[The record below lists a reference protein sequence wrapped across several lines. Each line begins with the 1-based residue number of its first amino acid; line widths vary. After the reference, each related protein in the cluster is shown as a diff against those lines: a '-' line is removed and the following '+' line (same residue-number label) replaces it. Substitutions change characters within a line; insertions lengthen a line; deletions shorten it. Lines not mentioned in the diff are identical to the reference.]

1 MIETKLFSYFKKA
14 TFFVAFFIS
23 FQAQAANKE
32 TYKDIIDKAYNL
44 SLQKD
49 RSQAVSLLL
58 GTLKKET
65 KKAGQKELVQALEQI
80 SQVFISDKAQ
90 QQYELGFS
98 LKWSDPQAALNK
110 LIEASRLEPENAS
123 IDMAIVQQQMM
134 LGDCDGAAS
143 RSSKYRELANYL
155 ETWKLILSQTSLCEG
170 KFEEYLSSKTNADL
184 KGPLAIYWLSLEI
197 EYQFKS
203 SQWQKAKEAAG
214 NLTKIDPDFPESYY
228 WHWKLSQAT
237 KVRADKEAQRYVS
250 LCKTMKSRQQ
260 RAYSSEPFL
269 CRRTTEVETF
279 LKNNNNAEL

>member
-1 MIETKLFSYFKKA
+1 MTEANLISYLKKA
-14 TFFVAFFIS
+14 TLLVAFFI
-23 FQAQAANKE
+23 FLPAQAANKE

-49 RSQAVSLLL
+49 RSQAVSLIL
-58 GTLKKET
+58 GALKKES
-65 KKAGQKELVQALEQI
+65 KKAGQKDLIQALEQI
-80 SQVFISDKAQ
+80 SQVFIGDKAQ

-123 IDMAIVQQQMM
+123 IDIAIIQQQMM

-143 RSSKYRELANYL
+143 RAAKYKELASYL
-155 ETWKLILSQTSLCEG
+155 ETWKLVLAQISVCES
-170 KFEEYLSSKTNADL
+170 KFADYLNSKANADL
-184 KGPLAIYWLSLEI
+184 KSSLAIYWLSI
-197 EYQFKS
+197 ETEYYFKS
-203 SQWQKAKEAAG
+203 SQLQKAKETAA
-214 NLTKIDPDFPESYY
+214 NLMKLDPIFPESYY
-228 WHWKLSQAT
+228 WQWKLSQAM
-237 KVRADKEAQRYVS
+237 KVKGDKDGQRYVS

-260 RAYSSEPFL
+260 RAYSNEPFL